1 MATIRNFA
9 PKKNSDLH
17 PENTEPDF
25 KYPYT
30 FVTISPCTIHIR
42 ILYRFLWYGRYS
54 VIPVCVLYG
63 GFSQLVRYGVRL
75 HASSRV
81 RWHTPT
87 RKARSERA
95 QRRAW
100 WCGPQRG
107 PSQVAMALSEVGEHY
122 SVAQQ
127 QVQELRQR
135 LRERRVQLCDIHRL
149 FSLSRIFLFLVCFI
163 SCCFFNPGRRCVI
176 SSYFQLLK
184 EREIFARD
192 SGNSLSRTG
201 VVSVCVCVFLCVGLK
216 QTQIC

>member
-1 MATIRNFA
+1 
-9 PKKNSDLH
+9 
-17 PENTEPDF
+17 
-25 KYPYT
+25 
-30 FVTISPCTIHIR
+30 V
-42 ILYRFLWYGRYS
+42 ILEVLCHACWRHT
-54 VIPVCVLYG
+54 CVLYG

-75 HASSRV
+75 HAASSRV

-87 RKARSERA
+87 RTRQGGSERA
-95 QRRAW
+95 QGRAW

-107 PSQVAMALSEVGEHY
+107 PSQAAMALSEVGEHY

-149 FSLSRIFLFLVCFI
+149 FSLSRIFLFLCFLVYFI

-176 SSYFQLLK
+176 SFYFQLLK
-184 EREIFARD
+184 ERKLF
-192 SGNSLSRTG
+192 SRFWGTRCQELDLFQ
-201 VVSVCVCVFLCVGLK
+201 CVCVGLK